1 MCCFSSQM
9 QVGTIGTDLKDLKR
23 ESAKIKKEIKKDLRV
38 SMNNITT
45 SAEDK
50 FVVQVIKVYFASL
63 CKIWWNFTMFL
74 LTITGAGIYR
84 RALNYLRCSFVC
96 F

>member
-9 QVGTIGTDLKDLKR
+9 QGGTIGTDLKR
-23 ESAKIKKEIKKDLRV
+23 ESAKIKIEIKKDLRV

-63 CKIWWNFTMFL
+63 CKL
-74 LTITGAGIYR
+74 LVEFYYVLIDY
-84 RALNYLRCSFVC
+84 NRCRDISANT
-96 F
+96 